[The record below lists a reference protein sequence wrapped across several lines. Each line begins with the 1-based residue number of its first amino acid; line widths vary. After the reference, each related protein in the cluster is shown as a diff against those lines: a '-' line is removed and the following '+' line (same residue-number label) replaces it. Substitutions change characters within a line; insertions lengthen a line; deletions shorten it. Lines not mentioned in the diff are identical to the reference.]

1 MNPSGFCRSFR
12 LIVNAVLMITLQI
25 FPYKVEKTP
34 YLAVSFADMDTR
46 EYNSQV
52 LKIGAI
58 SFHYELVM

>member
-1 MNPSGFCRSFR
+1 
-12 LIVNAVLMITLQI
+12 MITLQI

-46 EYNSQV
+46 EYISQV